1 LQDFGDCVQSSQ
13 IGPHLVQP
21 SSASAMAITLDINS
35 SRRISA
41 NLSPKR
47 WDHGPQVR
55 HFQAKA
61 AAFDQS
67 PRRRCS
73 LRRNGHYNAPTTIT
87 GEEPA
92 FMQQQP
98 QAAEFGIAE
107 ANRVL
112 GEVFAPWVQDL
123 NLSIEG
129 FDFAPPANAADW
141 QPGAILRMP
150 FSERLCRN
158 GGIVCGQALMAFAD
172 TSMVIANLAANKGYR
187 PMTTVDQTTHFMR
200 AVTASDVLADARVV
214 RLGRT
219 MSFGRVTLLGATDNK
234 PVAMVSSAF
243 AMLPS

>member
-1 LQDFGDCVQSSQ
+1 
-13 IGPHLVQP
+13 
-21 SSASAMAITLDINS
+21 
-35 SRRISA
+35 
-41 NLSPKR
+41 
-47 WDHGPQVR
+47 
-55 HFQAKA
+55 
-61 AAFDQS
+61 
-67 PRRRCS
+67 
-73 LRRNGHYNAPTTIT
+73 
-87 GEEPA
+87 
-92 FMQQQP
+92 MQQQP

-107 ANRVL
+107 ATRVL
-112 GEVFAPWVQDL
+112 GDVFAPWVRDL

-129 FDFAPPANAADW
+129 FDFAPPADAAADW
-141 QPGAILRMP
+141 EPGAILRMP

-219 MSFGRVTLLGATDNK
+219 MSFGRVTLLSAADNK